1 MQRCR
6 MAAAQA
12 GWEQQEEERSQAK
25 VPDGSIAGRLACA
38 LHTDLSSGIFD
49 SHLTQPEWL

>member
-1 MQRCR
+1 M

-12 GWEQQEEERSQAK
+12 GWEQQEEERSQAN
-25 VPDGSIAGRLACA
+25 VPDGSSAGRLACA
-38 LHTDLSSGIFD
+38 LYTDLSSCILD